1 MKMMPKH
8 NKKRNVGIIYEL
20 MLRHIS
26 NCLIDGDMNAVKK
39 ATKIIETRFN
49 KNTELYKE
57 FRLFNAIAKSHVKNT
72 EIAAAILT
80 EAKSA
85 VNRFDNNKLDKEKSS
100 LIRDINY
107 KIKDPKFYYRSI
119 PDYKEYASI
128 QVMINEWRKGD
139 KSNFRNLVEI
149 EKKAIDWL
157 LKEKNDVDIAEEKN
171 RLEASDA
178 NRLVVKIMT
187 EKINDKYGSLLTE
200 QKEIIKNYALY
211 GNDDKTKDKLTV
223 FLDAK
228 KQEALSLVEAFHQTN
243 KNKYISGKIE
253 PVLEKINELNPTDVS
268 DSSIIKFL
276 TITKL
281 VSEIKPGE

>member
-1 MKMMPKH
+1 MMPKH

-80 EAKSA
+80 EAKAA
-85 VNRFDNNKLDKEKSS
+85 VKRFDNKKLDKEKSS

-139 KSNFRNLVEI
+139 KSNLRNLVEI
-149 EKKAIDWL
+149 EKKTIDWL
-157 LKEKNDVDIAEEKN
+157 LKEKNDVDIKEEKN
-171 RLEASDA
+171 RLEASDS

-187 EKINDKYGSLLTE
+187 EKINDKYGSLLPE

-211 GNDDKTKDKLTV
+211 GEDDKTKDRLTE
-223 FLDAK
+223 FLNTK
-228 KQEALSLVEAFHQTN
+228 KHEALSLVETFQQTN
-243 KNKYISGKIE
+243 QNKYISGKIA
-253 PVLEKINELNPTDVS
+253 PVLEKINELNPGDVS
-268 DSSIIKFL
+268 DNSIVKFL

-281 VSEIKPGE
+281 VSEIRAGE